1 MSVEVVRICVYTAK
15 APDMHL
21 TAVPVCVFGV
31 KPIALSRIET
41 PRPPRVLVGLRL
53 RDGRF
58 KQQERV
64 AVGVV
69 PHLFDEARVINTD
82 YVLNGDGG
90 LCEVSRDGHP

>member
-31 KPIALSRIET
+31 KPIALSRIST
-41 PRPPRVLVGLRL
+41 PSPPRALVACACEN
-53 RDGRF
+53 DGRF
-58 KQQERV
+58 KQLESV
-64 AVGVV
+64 CVIH
-69 PHLFDEARVINTD
+69 HLFDDSRVNYKG

-90 LCEVSRDGHP
+90 LCEVSRDDHL